1 MAVTLG
7 LILVASLKQA
17 WSMTFIAVRYPHG
30 QRNQSVQRGNTA
42 RGTPRSLCQNPL
54 WGRGRCLLDSG
65 TRGGVPAG
73 THTLLAMRLQASGVR
88 ETARSLPLGPHP
100 VRRARTQHAGGR
112 EAVHPPGVRPRHPA
126 EGAWDLERAGEGEA
140 EREERGSL
148 VEKKGHPRWLGPALA
163 PHTGTGWAYGCGRRQ
178 AHGFWR
184 LTALLAPCGLPR
196 SSSAYGGASPRHRD
210 PDEPGPGTRH
220 PPQSARP
227 PLT

>member
-100 VRRARTQHAGGR
+100 VRRARSTQ
-112 EAVHPPGVRPRHPA
+112 E
-126 EGAWDLERAGEGEA
+126 
-140 EREERGSL
+140 S
-148 VEKKGHPRWLGPALA
+148 
-163 PHTGTGWAYGCGRRQ
+163 GRRCTPL
-178 AHGFWR
+178 GC
-184 LTALLAPCGLPR
+184 APGILPR
-196 SSSAYGGASPRHRD
+196 
-210 PDEPGPGTRH
+210 GPGTWSALGKGRRRGGRGGRWSRRKATRAGSGLPSLPTPARAGPTAVGAAKPTGFGGSQRCWRPAGCPARRALMGA
-220 PPQSARP
+220 PPRGTAIPTSPAPAHATRRKARAR
-227 PLT
+227 L